1 MTMSDILVVEGVRKS
16 FGQLRAVD
24 EVSFAVRAGE
34 IFGIAGPNG
43 SGKSTLFNIMTAIPF
58 AADGGSVSFDG
69 RRIDRLAPHRI
80 CQSGVARTFQKETTF
95 DSLSAYQNVLL
106 GAVYGRGRRDAARFD
121 ARARDALG
129 IVGIAETQFD
139 RPAGE
144 LSVFDKKRLMIASAL
159 ATEPRLLLLD
169 EPASGLTKPE
179 VAETADLVR
188 RVNGLGITVLIIEHV
203 LPLLLSL
210 SQRVMVLNQG
220 RELTTGLPDDVM
232 RDERVVEAYL
242 GTRRAHGTA
251 RS

>member
-1 MTMSDILVVEGVRKS
+1 MSDILVVEGARKS

-24 EVSFAVRAGE
+24 EVSFAVRPGE

-43 SGKSTLFNIMTAIPF
+43 SGKSTLFNIITGIPF
-58 AADGGSVSFDG
+58 AADGGRIEFEG
-69 RRIDRLAPHRI
+69 RRIEHLAAHRI
-80 CQSGVARTFQKETTF
+80 CQGGVARTFQKETTF

-106 GAVYGRGRRDAARFD
+106 GAVYGRGRGVGADIE
-121 ARARDALG
+121 ARARQALG
-129 IVGIAETQFD
+129 FVGIASDRID

-159 ATEPRLLLLD
+159 ATEPKLLLLD

-179 VAETADLVR
+179 VEETAALVR
-188 RVNGLGITVLIIEHV
+188 RVNESGVTVLIIEHV

-210 SQRVMVLNQG
+210 SERVMVLNQG
-220 RELTTGLPDDVM
+220 RELTTGLPHEVM

-242 GTRRAHGTA
+242 GSRRPHGAA
-251 RS
+251 RP